1 MNLNCYFL
9 LLIVFN
15 RFGINPQIPSSPA
28 LNYVGVALA
37 LSSTLVFFFV
47 ETDLKPIDNRV
58 SSEAKM
64 IELDNTS
71 FKMAKAIKFKKAQ
84 KIVGFCL
91 AFFAG
96 LLYGQCNTPILY
108 QAQVDKSEVYLIY
121 SFAGNTGI
129 FLTSIVYFYI
139 YTFAKKRRPILY
151 QELVWPGLLS
161 GIIFTA
167 GDTFFSLSTGLLSQA
182 VSFPIA
188 ACGPQVVSNL
198 WAVLFYN
205 EIKGLKNILI
215 LISGFVVAITASI
228 LVGFSF

>member
-1 MNLNCYFL
+1 MANVIKLKKTRKIL
-9 LLIVFN
+9 
-15 RFGINPQIPSSPA
+15 G
-28 LNYVGVALA
+28 
-37 LSSTLVFFFV
+37 FV
-47 ETDLKPIDNRV
+47 
-58 SSEAKM
+58 
-64 IELDNTS
+64 
-71 FKMAKAIKFKKAQ
+71 
-84 KIVGFCL
+84 L

-129 FLTSIVYFYI
+129 LLTSIVYFYI
-139 YTFAKKRRPILY
+139 YTFVKKRKPVLY
-151 QELVWPGLLS
+151 PELVWPGFLS

-198 WAVLFYN
+198 WAVLYYK
-205 EIKGLKNILI
+205 EVKGLKNLIILV
-215 LISGFVVAITASI
+215 SGFVVAITASI
-228 LVGFSF
+228 LVGLSF